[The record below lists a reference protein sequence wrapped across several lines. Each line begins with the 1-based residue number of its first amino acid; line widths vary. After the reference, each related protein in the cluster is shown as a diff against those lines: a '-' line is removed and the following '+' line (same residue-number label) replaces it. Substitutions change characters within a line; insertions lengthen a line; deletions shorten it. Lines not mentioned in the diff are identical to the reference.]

1 MKKLNR
7 EREILHNLMEDYA
20 QNREI
25 SEPEERTDSLIKAHR
40 ELILHTLTR
49 AISFLALAVGFKFI
63 VDGLVLVIKL
73 LW

>member
-40 ELILHTLTR
+40 ELIL
-49 AISFLALAVGFKFI
+49 
-63 VDGLVLVIKL
+63 
-73 LW
+73 